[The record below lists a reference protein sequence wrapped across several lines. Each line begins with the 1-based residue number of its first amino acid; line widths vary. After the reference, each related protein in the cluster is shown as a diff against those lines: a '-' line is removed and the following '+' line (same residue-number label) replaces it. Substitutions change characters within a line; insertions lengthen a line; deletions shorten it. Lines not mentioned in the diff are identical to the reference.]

1 MHQSHIYAKS
11 GLGIR
16 QNLLTLP
23 QILGFPAAVRY
34 GIWMETS
41 TGKHSDFEQSFTEL
55 WLLFFLPDVACPPGQ
70 EHHLA
75 AVAVAAEEL

>member
-16 QNLLTLP
+16 QSLLTLP
-23 QILGFPAAVRY
+23 HILGFPVAVRY

-41 TGKHSDFEQSFTEL
+41 TGKHSDFEQSFAEL
-55 WLLFFLPDVACPPGQ
+55 WLLLFLPDVACPPGQ